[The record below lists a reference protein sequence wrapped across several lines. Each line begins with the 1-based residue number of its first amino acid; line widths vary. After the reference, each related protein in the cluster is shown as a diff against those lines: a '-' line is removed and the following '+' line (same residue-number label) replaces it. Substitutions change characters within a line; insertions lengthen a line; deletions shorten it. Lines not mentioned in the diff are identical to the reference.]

1 MSTKERYQ
9 NPTTDDTVILRLF
22 VYNQNSFSNVDSI
35 EKVDIYKIPDNAS
48 VSDLSN
54 ATLIQ
59 TVIDPDIKQ
68 DDTGKYYIEVLAEYP
83 LYTTGKYVDV
93 WSIVF
98 KSSEGTSQ
106 VINNF
111 LLYPD
116 LWYTTPI
123 PVVYDFSFVFRPN
136 RFRKGS
142 KQYLICQITPNMP
155 KGTDLGRYYE
165 NLIINSNVKISLE
178 LNCGNCV
185 PTEEDLR
192 LVLDQ
197 VSMDYREK
205 NFAYYQLDTT
215 DLDVGIYNAWFT
227 LEIGD
232 NIYISDRMNLQIF
245 S

>member
-1 MSTKERYQ
+1 
-9 NPTTDDTVILRLF
+9 
-22 VYNQNSFSNVDSI
+22 
-35 EKVDIYKIPDNAS
+35 
-48 VSDLSN
+48 
-54 ATLIQ
+54 
-59 TVIDPDIKQ
+59 
-68 DDTGKYYIEVLAEYP
+68 
-83 LYTTGKYVDV
+83 
-93 WSIVF
+93 
-98 KSSEGTSQ
+98 
-106 VINNF
+106 
-111 LLYPD
+111 
-116 LWYTTPI
+116 
-123 PVVYDFSFVFRPN
+123 VFRPN

-142 KQYLICQITPNMP
+142 KQYLICQITPNVP

>member
-1 MSTKERYQ
+1 
-9 NPTTDDTVILRLF
+9 
-22 VYNQNSFSNVDSI
+22 
-35 EKVDIYKIPDNAS
+35 
-48 VSDLSN
+48 
-54 ATLIQ
+54 
-59 TVIDPDIKQ
+59 VIDPDIKQ

-142 KQYLICQITPNMP
+142 KQYLICQITPNVP